1 MKVSEIQVTDVIEYL
16 RTDAEDAPLISQ
28 LKNIAVSYIRSY
40 TGMTDLQLD
49 AHEDLVIVVYILC
62 QDMFDNRVLYVEKS
76 NLNRTVSTIL
86 DMHSRNLLPTP
97 EEVV

>member
-28 LKNIAVSYIRSY
+28 LKSIAISYVKSY
-40 TGMTDLQLD
+40 TGMTDLEMDL
-49 AHEDLVIVVYILC
+49 HEDLIIVVYIIC
-62 QDMFDNRVLYVEKS
+62 QDMYDNRVLYVDKT

-86 DMHSRNLLPTP
+86 DMHSKNLLPTP
-97 EEVV
+97 DEVI